1 MATASSVI
9 GSLQVNIVAVTD
21 KFAKGLRQ
29 AHKLAGGFIE
39 DVKAS
44 LVGALAALPFA
55 EALKHFVE
63 TGEELHH
70 LSIATGISIDELTFL
85 KYAAEQSGAGLE
97 TLTKAARNLQT
108 LGIDPARF
116 EEIAK
121 TIASIKD
128 PTMRAQSAMYYFGK
142 RGALAL
148 LPMVNNLTALKKR
161 FEQLGGG
168 LSEKMVEDADAMGKS
183 WGNLKFALAAI
194 GYQIADVLAPY
205 VTELSNDIADNG
217 KAIRDWVKDNKK
229 LIIALSATAFVV
241 AILTP
246 VLFILKTAFT
256 SVTWAIRAC
265 TLAMSFFGAHPIIAN
280 LIAIGLAAAFI
291 GQKFTAATYAVGALV
306 LGIGVLN
313 KNAQMIAAGGVILGA
328 AYLGKKLGEAPA
340 PGTNSDTGE
349 VAKNTGE
356 TSDKMDALILLLK
369 QMNPNA
375 QPAQPAVAPVVV
387 APAGVR

>member
-9 GSLQVNIVAVTD
+9 GSLQVNIIAVTD

-70 LSIATGISIDELTFL
+70 LSVATGISIDELTFL

-121 TIASIKD
+121 TIAGIKD

-142 RGALAL
+142 RSAIAL
-148 LPMVNNLTALKKR
+148 LPMINNLTALKKR

-168 LSEKMVEDADAMGKS
+168 MTEKMIEDADAMGKS

-205 VTELSNDIADNG
+205 VTELSNYIADNG

-229 LIIALSATAFVV
+229 LIIGLSATAFII

-246 VLFILKTAFT
+246 TLFILKNAFAA
-256 SVTWAIRAC
+256 VTWAVRSF
-265 TLAMSFFGAHPIIAN
+265 TLAMTFFGAHPIVAT
-280 LIAIGLAAAFI
+280 LIAIGLAAGFI
-291 GQKFTAATYAVGALV
+291 GQKFTAATYAVGALAI
-306 LGIGVLN
+306 GIGVLT
-313 KNAQMIAAGGVILGA
+313 KNMQLIAGGAVTIGA
-328 AYLGKKLGEAPA
+328 AYIGKKLGEMPA
-340 PGTNSDTGE
+340 PGANSDTGE
-349 VAKNTGE
+349 VAKNTGDM
-356 TSDKMDALILLLK
+356 SDKMDALMLLLK
-369 QMNPNA
+369 QMNPAA
-375 QPAQPAVAPVVV
+375 QPAPKPTVEL